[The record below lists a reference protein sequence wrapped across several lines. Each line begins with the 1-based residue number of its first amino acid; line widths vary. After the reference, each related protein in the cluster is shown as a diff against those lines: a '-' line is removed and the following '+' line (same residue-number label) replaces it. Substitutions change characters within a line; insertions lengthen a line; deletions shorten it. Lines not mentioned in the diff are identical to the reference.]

1 MNPTYNKMKIMSNAW
16 YLHRSL
22 HMTFAAALRKAW
34 ADEKRRNIAAMIEG
48 RNLAEE
54 DAAAQ
59 AANPWRPIAVVAGYY
74 GDANRYYG
82 D

>member
-1 MNPTYNKMKIMSNAW
+1 MKHYYNKQRIMSNAW
-16 YLHRSL
+16 YMHRSWGIS
-22 HMTFAAALRKAW
+22 FAAALCKAW
-34 ADEKRRNIAAMIEG
+34 ADEKRRNVYAMIEG

-54 DAAAQ
+54 DAIARAAR
-59 AANPWRPIAVVAGYY
+59 PWQPIAVPAGYY